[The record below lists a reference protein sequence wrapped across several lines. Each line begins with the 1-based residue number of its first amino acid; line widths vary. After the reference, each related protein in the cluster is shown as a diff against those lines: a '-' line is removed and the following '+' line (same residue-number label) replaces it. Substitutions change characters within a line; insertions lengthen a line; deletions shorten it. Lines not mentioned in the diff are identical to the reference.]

1 MSFLSSILEGIGNI
15 FSSAVNTFT
24 LIWVMDEPY
33 CPNNLLK

>member
-24 LIWVMDEPY
+24 YMWVMDEPD
-33 CPNNLLK
+33 CPNNLIK

>member
-24 LIWVMDEPY
+24 LIWIADEPE
-33 CPNNLLK
+33 CPDDLIK